1 MALLVAGVVLC
12 VVVVVGSGVEWGR
25 LLVNG
30 RLVVIEDGLSLWQGV
45 VVLIAAAAGALAMA
59 LSVAA
64 SRGRPAAL
72 AALASGVVITV
83 VSIQALVWLVT
94 RPDAIAAQVKAGAEA
109 IPLTGYVVPPI
120 ESVLGPGGWMALAAG
135 ILLLMLGLVALVVP
149 AWRGRTGATRSS
161 G

>member
-83 VSIQALVWLVT
+83 VSIQALV
-94 RPDAIAAQVKAGAEA
+94 
-109 IPLTGYVVPPI
+109 YVVPPI